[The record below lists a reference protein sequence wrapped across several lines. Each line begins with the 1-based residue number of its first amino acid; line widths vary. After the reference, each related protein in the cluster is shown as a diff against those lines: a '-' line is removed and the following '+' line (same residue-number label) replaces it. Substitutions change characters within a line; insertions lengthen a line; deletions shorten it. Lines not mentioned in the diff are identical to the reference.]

1 MIAVKALYDQG
12 QIRFLDPPPDIA
24 RSLVAIVFLE
34 MEPAAEDTLASYE
47 DVMDVMDWGRP
58 MDEAGARALVAMHEE
73 LAPYRAA
80 VNQALWDRETE

>member
-12 QIRFLDPPPDIA
+12 QIQFLDPPPDIG

-34 MEPAAEDTLASYE
+34 MEPAVEDPLASYA
-47 DVMDVMDWGRP
+47 DVMDVLDWGRP
-58 MDEAGARALVAMHEE
+58 MDEEGARALVAMHEE

-80 VNQALWDRETE
+80 VNQALLNGEME